1 MKIIMRLVISVAV
14 TAAAVCFYVPAS
26 RASESYPWCAVLM
39 FGAGDV
45 EWDCQYRSIEEC
57 RPNVIAGN
65 RGFCN
70 PNPGWNPHKAI
81 APPKHRTRHK
91 PQN

>member
-1 MKIIMRLVISVAV
+1 MKTIMRLVISVV
-14 TAAAVCFYVPAS
+14 VMAAAVCFYVPPS

-45 EWDCQYRSIEEC
+45 EWDCQYRSVAEC

-70 PNPGWNPHKAI
+70 LNPWYVPMTI
-81 APPKHRTRHK
+81 EPTKHRKRHVR
-91 PQN
+91 QN